1 MILLW
6 NTYHDAAGVDSHG
19 VGRADAGAYHKNW
32 QQRSS
37 KEDRCLHTIEWA
49 ATWEGTRNF
58 LTKKLAAT
66 CFLGSSWLPPTR
78 KKIGSNVLP
87 WNFVAS
93 LLLKKIGSNVLPW
106 NFVASLLLNNFL
118 NNSLEFPEKA
128 NSTIVS
134 ERWRQKHVTCNYLS
148 WTKFTH
154 THKYI
159 G

>member
-1 MILLW
+1 M
-6 NTYHDAAGVDSHG
+6 
-19 VGRADAGAYHKNW
+19 
-32 QQRSS
+32 
-37 KEDRCLHTIEWA
+37 EDRCFHTIEW
-49 ATWEGTRNF
+49 EGKNTYLPDEKIGSNV
-58 LTKKLAAT
+58 L
-66 CFLGSSWLPPTR
+66 LGSSWLPPTR

-134 ERWRQKHVTCNYLS
+134 ER
-148 WTKFTH
+148 
-154 THKYI
+154 
-159 G
+159 

>member
-1 MILLW
+1 MCIH
-6 NTYHDAAGVDSHG
+6 HDAAGVDSHG
-19 VGRADAGAYHKNW
+19 GGRADAGAYHKNW

-37 KEDRCLHTIEWA
+37 LEDRCFHTIEWA
-49 ATWEGTRNF
+49 ATWEETRNF

-93 LLLKKIGSNVLPW
+93 LLL
-106 NFVASLLLNNFL
+106 NNFL

-134 ERWRQKHVTCNYLS
+134 ER
-148 WTKFTH
+148 
-154 THKYI
+154 
-159 G
+159 